1 MKLLFLTL
9 GLLLAAIYVGSI
21 ALDDPG
27 FILIGYHGQVL
38 RTSFVFFALCIILAG
53 ILLYYAVRL
62 LANLW
67 ATPKKMGDWNAD
79 RKEKKAQKSLS
90 KGFAALA
97 EGNWETAERS
107 LSHDA
112 AISDRLSYIHY
123 LGAAQAAQSMGK
135 VEKRDNY
142 LQLAHSSAPEADVA
156 VGITRAELQMKEG
169 QNEMARITLEELL
182 NGNRNHPRILKLLS
196 EIYTTNGDWNPL
208 QPLLKRLRK
217 NRALPSEELDSLE
230 SKTWTGMLN
239 GSAAD
244 ITAMKETW
252 ATVPKKLK
260 EEPDLLYSFLEKL
273 AHSADN
279 SEAIPLLEKALR
291 NNWDDRL
298 VILYGIANGA
308 NPAKQLE
315 HAEKWL
321 PAHKDDH
328 HLLSVLGTLCNKNE
342 LWGKAKHYLETAIE
356 FGAGPEVY
364 RQLSE
369 TLENMGEVEE
379 ASECCKKGLYLATD
393 QSQSIMVVKEALI
406 KS

>member
-38 RTSFVFFALCIILAG
+38 RTSFVFFALCTILAG
-53 ILLYYAVRL
+53 ILLYFAVRF

-67 ATPKKMGDWNAD
+67 SAPKKVGNWNAD

-90 KGFAALA
+90 KGYAALT
-97 EGNWETAERS
+97 EGNWEAAERT

-112 AISDRLSYIHY
+112 TISDRLSYIHY

-135 VEKRDNY
+135 VDKRDNY
-142 LQLAHSSAPEADVA
+142 LQLAHNSAPQADVA
-156 VGITRAELQMKEG
+156 VGITRAELQLQEG

-182 NGNRNHPRILKLLS
+182 AGNRNHPRILKLLS
-196 EIYTTNGDWNPL
+196 EVYTANGDWDSL
-208 QPLLKRLRK
+208 QPLMKRLRK
-217 NRALPSEELDSLE
+217 THAIPSEDLDSLE
-230 SKTWTGMLN
+230 SSIWVGKLN
-239 GSAAD
+239 GTAAD
-244 ITAMKETW
+244 VTTMKETW
-252 ATVPKKLK
+252 TTVPKKLK
-260 EEPDLLYSFLEKL
+260 EDPDLLYSYLEKL
-273 AHSADN
+273 SHSADN
-279 SEAIPLLEKALR
+279 ADAVPLIEKALSK
-291 NNWDDRL
+291 NWDDRL
-298 VILYGIANGA
+298 VSLYGIANGA

-315 HAEKWL
+315 RAEKWL
-321 PAHKDDH
+321 PAHEDDH
-328 HLLSVLGTLCNKNE
+328 KLLSVLGTLCNKNE

-364 RQLSE
+364 RQLAD
-369 TLENMGEVEE
+369 TLGKMGETEE

-393 QSQSIMVVKEALI
+393 QSQGVAVI
-406 KS
+406 K